1 MGHKE
6 EILGRLNEAFRE
18 ALLWGYMP
26 DSVVMTG
33 DLAMDIECAL
43 DMASEAGYSEGFDA
57 GYEDGVKERLG
68 DQDEL

>member
-1 MGHKE
+1 
-6 EILGRLNEAFRE
+6 
-18 ALLWGYMP
+18 MP